1 MLSAIHTFIS
11 APEENDVW
19 GNFGVLVLVPIF
31 VGAFI
36 VIVTVA
42 VICLVCILPR
52 RRKRQRASERQTSRN
67 ETVEMVHA
75 GNDTT
80 RQGSQVVGEPNKPPS
95 YTCALRGKTTKPE
108 IPNVSRLVPTAPPPT
123 FTCAIR
129 DPPNRPSS
137 VGLYPPLENVST

>member
-1 MLSAIHTFIS
+1 MLSVIHTFIS

-19 GNFGVLVLVPIF
+19 DNFGVLVLVAIF

-52 RRKRQRASERQTSRN
+52 RRKRQRASGRQTGLN
-67 ETVEMVHA
+67 ETVEMVHV
-75 GNDTT
+75 GNDIT
-80 RQGSQVVGEPNKPPS
+80 RQSQVVGEPIKPPS
-95 YTCALRGKTTKPE
+95 YTCALREKTTKPE
-108 IPNVSRLVPTAPPPT
+108 IPNISRLVPTAPPPT
-123 FTCAIR
+123 YTCAIR

-137 VGLYPPLENVST
+137 VGLYPPLENVTT